1 MRPSILVLAIIIPAI
16 HSYFF
21 CPKRCQCYED
31 PNSSL
36 SVHLIC
42 RWEDLNSTDFRQL
55 QRPDTVRTLTI
66 RCPYYSKNRSTPPAG
81 LFVHLQN
88 LDRLEID
95 HCLLTSLPSAFLSGL
110 HNLYSLIIKNAGV
123 PSIPEEMLRYTPNLM
138 TLELSGNELR
148 FEPYSIRTLRSLVQL
163 DLSNNSI
170 TLFTTAFMPLTN
182 LTVLAMD
189 NNKITTLDFRR
200 LPEYLT
206 DLSLR
211 NNLITTVHYYPE
223 AARNLKRIDLAGN
236 LMNFVDGNGP
246 VNKLPPSVK
255 QVDLSRNRITNIKE
269 GAFGH
274 MKKLGLLDLRWNL
287 LTELSEDSL
296 SGPQSQLRVY
306 LEGNPFRCHC
316 GLRWLLH
323 ARQKTAP
330 VVLDLPALTC
340 TQLLDES
347 QVLSLV
353 NADRTNQFTC
363 EYETLCP
370 SSCTCCEE
378 KMCSC
383 RSSCPAECHC
393 YSSANTDKRNSQNTV
408 VCERLRLDHL
418 SDIPHSTTELRIDSA
433 KWKSWDIGKFQ
444 KLHHLTTLRM
454 SNTRFSDEEL
464 ESLASINTLTRLQL
478 SSTTVS
484 RIPPQFGRFTHL
496 QLADNQLPD
505 LTADDIKVLNRVKRI
520 SLGGNSSSFTCDCDS
535 PTPLQLWLY
544 EKRNRDKVEDLDE
557 VLCFLPSFGVVP
569 VISTLPSNDS
579 LCQQREKDS
588 PETARWYDFVSNVNR
603 RRNDSRY
610 ENESTYLQDEVSE
623 SRPFSPLRHGMSS
636 HPTRKTPNSH
646 SIGPTGYTFKELSP
660 STYQSKATSS
670 SAYMVSDETI
680 DERSGSPMSPTF
692 LTGPTSAK
700 LSSVVT
706 STTESTTTPLFTT
719 PRQRRKYSRD
729 NHPNE
734 FLNALIFIL
743 FVCVLILIVTI
754 AFTLYYR
761 FIRIGRGSK
770 QHEHSA
776 EAAPLNGVNG
786 VQSMDGES
794 TQNKPPPEVLPLNG
808 VQA

>member
-1 MRPSILVLAIIIPAI
+1 MIGQDKAEN
-16 HSYFF
+16 F
-21 CPKRCQCYED
+21 
-31 PNSSL
+31 
-36 SVHLIC
+36 
-42 RWEDLNSTDFRQL
+42 
-55 QRPDTVRTLTI
+55 
-66 RCPYYSKNRSTPPAG
+66 
-81 LFVHLQN
+81 
-88 LDRLEID
+88 
-95 HCLLTSLPSAFLSGL
+95 GL

-123 PSIPEEMLRYTPNLM
+123 PSIPEEMLLYTPNLM
-138 TLELSGNELR
+138 TLELSGNELQ

-170 TLFTTAFMPLTN
+170 TLFTTAFIPLTN

-189 NNKITTLDFRR
+189 NNKLTTIDFRR

-211 NNLITTVHYYPE
+211 NNLIGTVHYAPE
-223 AARNLKRIDLAGN
+223 SARNLKRIDLAGN
-236 LMNFVDGNGP
+236 LMEFVDGNGP

-255 QVDLSRNRITNIKE
+255 QVDVSRNRIAYIKE

-287 LTELSEDSL
+287 LTELNEDSL
-296 SGPQSQLRVY
+296 SGPQNQLRVF

-316 GLRWLLH
+316 ALRWLLH

-330 VVLDLPALTC
+330 VVLDLPTLTC

-353 NADRTNQFTC
+353 SADRTNQFTC

-378 KMCSC
+378 KLCSC

-408 VCERLRLDHL
+408 VCDNLRLDHL
-418 SDIPHSTTELRIDSA
+418 SDIPHTTTELRIDSA

-444 KLHHLTTLRM
+444 
-454 SNTRFSDEEL
+454 

-478 SSTTVS
+478 SSTTVY

-505 LTADDIKVLNRVKRI
+505 LTADDIKV
-520 SLGGNSSSFTCDCDS
+520 
-535 PTPLQLWLY
+535 
-544 EKRNRDKVEDLDE
+544 EDLDE
-557 VLCFLPSFGVVP
+557 VLCFLPSFGVVT

-610 ENESTYLQDEVSE
+610 EKESGHTQGEASE
-623 SRPFSPLRHGMSS
+623 SRPFSPTRHGMSS
-636 HPTRKTPNSH
+636 YGTQKTANSH
-646 SIGPTGYTFKELSP
+646 SSIRPTGYTFKELSP
-660 STYQSKATSS
+660 STYKSKATSSS
-670 SAYMVSDETI
+670 SAYMVSDETF
-680 DERSGSPMSPTF
+680 DEKSGSPMSPTF

-700 LSSVVT
+700 LSSTVT
-706 STTESTTTPLFTT
+706 LTTESTTTPLFTT

-770 QHEHSA
+770 QHRHSA

-794 TQNKPPPEVLPLNG
+794 TQNKPPPEALPLNG